1 MAAMNQGLWAP
12 LSGKK
17 KADVDYE
24 ELNSLEKK
32 AHSTI
37 MLCLVDD
44 VITEIAD
51 EDTVA
56 GLWLKLESLYMT
68 KSLTNKLLLKQ
79 RLFSLRMQEGTP
91 LRDHVDQLNL
101 ILLDLRDIDV
111 KIACHWKMSDQ
122 PFTPGKSAIKF
133 LEKRHWKNECPKKQK
148 QQGDGSVAVND
159 VNSEKDLDLLANEQP
174 HYNDACVL
182 YSGASDVCKVV
193 GIGSIRI
200 QMHDGSFCTLNEV
213 RHVPQMTKNL
223 ISLSLLVIN
232 GFSFRGKGGVMHVCK
247 GSQVVL
253 KGAKRGTIYL
263 LQGSTLTGYAA
274 VRDLLGGY
282 RIKNLDFCEHCVF
295 GKLHRSK
302 FLKGVHR
309 TKGSLDYIHSDCWG
323 PARVESAGGNIYFV
337 SFIDDYSRMTWFN
350 EFCKT
355 EGIARHHTVRDTPQ
369 QNGVAERM
377 NQTLLERARCML
389 SNAGLLRRFWAEA
402 VSTAW
407 YLINRGPHTCIGSH
421 PMRCDLE
428 TGSVDKQVELQT
440 TLGESESQHQ
450 GGEDQHAVREVDMPE
465 SDGNHSHLS
474 KTRQHNIA
482 LDRARRVGVRPPKRY
497 DFEDMVG
504 YALQTVVE
512 VDIHKLAPYGKFKH
526 CLDLLNEKRNGTS
539 DPKPIEIEEETDDSA
554 ALENLIALSP
564 HPPLLPSLRP
574 LLHTRFLWYAPHSG
588 FSNQLSEFKNAILMS
603 AILNRTLVVP
613 PVLDHHAV
621 ALGTYSIYQLK
632 QCGSLLSGDL
642 GNVDKCLYAVQD
654 DCRST
659 VWTYQQ
665 GGEDGALDSFQP
677 DEQLRKKKNISY
689 VRIRK
694 DVYKTLQLNHDA
706 DSAMVLTFGSLFTA
720 PYKGSESYIDI
731 HEAPKDLRI
740 QSVLENIEYL
750 PFASE
755 IIKAGKEFAQKVIN
769 AQFLCAQLRLLDGQF
784 KNHWKSTFLALK
796 EKVEILKKD
805 VSLPLNIFIMT
816 DLPERNWSG
825 SYLGYLAK
833 DDRTFKLHILR
844 ENEDIIKHVANRLLF
859 AGHSEK
865 FWSFFSS
872 KDTLDTMILVVLPDV
887 LLYVQEV
894 VCSCASLGFVGTSG
908 STIAESIEIMRK
920 HRSCSIKNQTTLGL
934 A

>member
-1 MAAMNQGLWAP
+1 MEQAIPNR
-12 LSGKK
+12 SKSKK
-17 KADVDYE
+17 KPTT
-24 ELNSLEKK
+24 L
-32 AHSTI
+32 
-37 MLCLVDD
+37 
-44 VITEIAD
+44 
-51 EDTVA
+51 
-56 GLWLKLESLYMT
+56 
-68 KSLTNKLLLKQ
+68 Q
-79 RLFSLRMQEGTP
+79 RW
-91 LRDHVDQLNL
+91 
-101 ILLDLRDIDV
+101 
-111 KIACHWKMSDQ
+111 KIS
-122 PFTPGKSAIKF
+122 
-133 LEKRHWKNECPKKQK
+133 
-148 QQGDGSVAVND
+148 
-159 VNSEKDLDLLANEQP
+159 
-174 HYNDACVL
+174 
-182 YSGASDVCKVV
+182 
-193 GIGSIRI
+193 
-200 QMHDGSFCTLNEV
+200 
-213 RHVPQMTKNL
+213 
-223 ISLSLLVIN
+223 SLSLLTLLC
-232 GFSFRGKGGVMHVCK
+232 FLLF
-247 GSQVVL
+247 VL
-253 KGAKRGTIYL
+253 SYTQYISIPLFPSLKTL
-263 LQGSTLTGYAA
+263 TLQLPQCDSKTLTG
-274 VRDLLGGY
+274 
-282 RIKNLDFCEHCVF
+282 
-295 GKLHRSK
+295 
-302 FLKGVHR
+302 
-309 TKGSLDYIHSDCWG
+309 
-323 PARVESAGGNIYFV
+323 
-337 SFIDDYSRMTWFN
+337 
-350 EFCKT
+350 
-355 EGIARHHTVRDTPQ
+355 Q
-369 QNGVAERM
+369 
-377 NQTLLERARCML
+377 
-389 SNAGLLRRFWAEA
+389 
-402 VSTAW
+402 
-407 YLINRGPHTCIGSH
+407 
-421 PMRCDLE
+421 
-428 TGSVDKQVELQT
+428 
-440 TLGESESQHQ
+440 
-450 GGEDQHAVREVDMPE
+450 
-465 SDGNHSHLS
+465 
-474 KTRQHNIA
+474 
-482 LDRARRVGVRPPKRY
+482 
-497 DFEDMVG
+497 
-504 YALQTVVE
+504 
-512 VDIHKLAPYGKFKH
+512 
-526 CLDLLNEKRNGTS
+526 
-539 DPKPIEIEEETDDSA
+539 
-554 ALENLIALSP
+554 
-564 HPPLLPSLRP
+564 
-574 LLHTRFLWYAPHSG
+574 RFLWYAPHSG

-621 ALGTYSIYQLK
+621 ALGSCPKFRVMSPNEIRMAVWNHSIELIRSTRCIYVSMADVIDLSDMVSKSLVRTIDFETFVANWCGIDLKLLCFGGLDNKSTLHDQLK

>member
-1 MAAMNQGLWAP
+1 MAN
-12 LSGKK
+12 
-17 KADVDYE
+17 
-24 ELNSLEKK
+24 
-32 AHSTI
+32 
-37 MLCLVDD
+37 
-44 VITEIAD
+44 
-51 EDTVA
+51 
-56 GLWLKLESLYMT
+56 
-68 KSLTNKLLLKQ
+68 
-79 RLFSLRMQEGTP
+79 
-91 LRDHVDQLNL
+91 
-101 ILLDLRDIDV
+101 
-111 KIACHWKMSDQ
+111 
-122 PFTPGKSAIKF
+122 
-133 LEKRHWKNECPKKQK
+133 
-148 QQGDGSVAVND
+148 
-159 VNSEKDLDLLANEQP
+159 
-174 HYNDACVL
+174 
-182 YSGASDVCKVV
+182 SDVCKVV
-193 GIGSIRI
+193 GTGSIRI
-200 QMHDGSFCTLNEV
+200 RMHDGSFCTLSEV

-223 ISLSLLVIN
+223 ISLSPLDIN
-232 GFSFRGKGGVMHVCK
+232 GFSFRGKGGVMYVCK

-282 RIKNLDFCEHCVF
+282 KIKNLDFYEHCVF
-295 GKLHRSK
+295 EKLHRSK
-302 FLKGVHR
+302 FSKGFHR
-309 TKGSLDYIHSDCWG
+309 TKGLLDYIHSDCWG
-323 PARVESAGGNIYFV
+323 PARVESAGGNRYVV
-337 SFIDDYSRMTWFN
+337 SFIDDYSCMTWVN
-350 EFCKT
+350 EFYKT
-355 EGIARHHTVRDTPQ
+355 EGIVRYHTVRDTPQ
-369 QNGVAERM
+369 QNGVAEYM

-402 VSTAW
+402 VSTAC
-407 YLINRGPHTCIGSH
+407 YLINSGPHTCIGGKTPYEVWSGKPADYSLLRVFGCTIYCH
-421 PMRCDLE
+421 VSEGKLE
-428 TGSVDKQVELQT
+428 PRAKKGIFVGFGDGVELQT
-440 TLGESESQHQ
+440 TPGESESQHQ
-450 GGEDQHAVREVDMPE
+450 GGEDQHVVREVDMPE
-465 SDGNHSHLS
+465 SDGNLSHLS

-482 LDRARRVGVRPPKRY
+482 LDRARRVGVGPPKRY

-504 YALQTVVE
+504 YALHAVEE

-706 DSAMVLTFGSLFTA
+706 DSAMILTFGSLFTA

-833 DDRTFKLHILR
+833 DDRTFKLHVLR
-844 ENEDIIKHVANRLLF
+844 ENEDIIKHAANRLLF

-920 HRSCSIKNQTTLGL
+920 HRSCSTKNQTTLGL